1 MTKAQELIKRA
12 FHAVCN
18 FYVPNSIYTSLDRPA
33 GVKIYAGDF
42 THDVERHEEIV
53 AMHLTAGISEIVLML
68 GFDFSEQD
76 KNLDKLV
83 EHRNTNYRNLTKQAM
98 IDNPNTQW
106 VIVNH
111 PGEFRKDLQTVA
123 NLSQDSLENVIGML
137 ST

>member
-1 MTKAQELIKRA
+1 
-12 FHAVCN
+12 
-18 FYVPNSIYTSLDRPA
+18 
-33 GVKIYAGDF
+33 
-42 THDVERHEEIV
+42 
-53 AMHLTAGISEIVLML
+53 ML

-76 KNLDKLV
+76 KNPDKLV

-111 PGEFRKDLQTVA
+111 PGPFRKDLQTVA

-137 ST
+137 SA